1 MDANEYVKLAMRTND
16 GKCSG
21 KCVKAITQTMK
32 SDGSVYDNFID
43 FGGVLNACL
52 GLSGE
57 IGEVTE
63 LIKKYIFHEKRF
75 DDIHLKK
82 EIGDVMWYIALL
94 CSSLRYDLD
103 EIMQMNIDKL
113 QACYPDGFDVI
124 RANNR
129 VEGDI

>member
-1 MDANEYVKLAMRTND
+1 MDDTDKVYDACID
-16 GKCSG
+16 
-21 KCVKAITQTMK
+21 I
-32 SDGSVYDNFID
+32 GSV
-43 FGGVLNACL
+43 LAACL

-57 IGEVTE
+57 VGEVND
-63 LIKKYIFHEKRF
+63 LIKKFIFHEKSF

-94 CSSLRYDLD
+94 CDSLHYNLD

-113 QACYPDGFDVI
+113 KSQYPDGFDVT

-129 VEGDI
+129 TDGHCPVLIRS